1 MHNNNSN
8 NEYYLKFLTI
18 PANDNNET
26 PITSVSTTYNNIN
39 TACPSNQNIIQ
50 STHQFISPLPQDEIQ
65 QTQQQQPIIATS
77 VNYNFNHNLAI
88 RHNSAKKLTAKTN
101 ISFNHNNKSFK
112 EQNKVKHKETI
123 TTNSSKNNTK
133 PIQIHNKKLQKV
145 QETLSS
151 YPPEHKQ
158 TIQYQQTINQNNK
171 KGFKSSVDDYLNRR
185 HLQEIERLKKMQKEK
200 EKKEKEV
207 YCFAPK
213 ISEKSKRI
221 VNNLIKKEERL
232 SLLNQ
237 SSQHSVNQN
246 NETKNTNFSH
256 LLDNDFS
263 YSIYNQEQNQQLQGN
278 SNNNVSFNNNSI
290 FQNELNTSNVYNNP
304 NHNQIQNSNSNKNN
318 SKQIQQTKAKR
329 NVANYK
335 DMSNKK
341 NGVVNQSEFK
351 NNLNQQSC
359 NDNNNTD
366 FINDNNGMHYRQ
378 FDYGEQNEL
387 ISKVSN
393 YLNNGEK
400 ISNINFKL
408 DSNSRDYVIDRIKA
422 LQQMSNGKSFN

>member
-1 MHNNNSN
+1 MHNNNTN

-18 PANDNNET
+18 PANENNET

-39 TACPSNQNIIQ
+39 TAYPSNQNQNI
-50 STHQFISPLPQDEIQ
+50 THQFISPLPQDEVQ
-65 QTQQQQPIIATS
+65 QVQQQPIIATS

-88 RHNSAKKLTAKTN
+88 RHNSAKKLTTKTN
-101 ISFNHNNKSFK
+101 TSFNHNNKSFK

-123 TTNSSKNNTK
+123 TTNSNKNTK
-133 PIQIHNKKLQKV
+133 PIQINNKKQQKV

-151 YPPEHKQ
+151 FPEHKQ
-158 TIQYQQTINQNNK
+158 TIQYQQTINQSNK

-290 FQNELNTSNVYNNP
+290 FQNELNTSNMYNNP
-304 NHNQIQNSNSNKNN
+304 HHNQIQNNNSNKKNT
-318 SKQIQQTKAKR
+318 KQVQQTKTKR
-329 NVANYK
+329 NVNNYK

-351 NNLNQQSC
+351 NNLNQQNS
-359 NDNNNTD
+359 NDNNTD

>member
-1 MHNNNSN
+1 MHNNNTN

-18 PANDNNET
+18 PANENNET

-39 TACPSNQNIIQ
+39 TAYPSNQNQNI
-50 STHQFISPLPQDEIQ
+50 THQFISPLPQDEVQ
-65 QTQQQQPIIATS
+65 QVQQQPIIATS

-88 RHNSAKKLTAKTN
+88 RHNSAKKLTTKTN
-101 ISFNHNNKSFK
+101 TSFNHNNKSFK

-123 TTNSSKNNTK
+123 TTNSNKKTK
-133 PIQIHNKKLQKV
+133 PIQISNKKQQKV

-151 YPPEHKQ
+151 FPEHKQ
-158 TIQYQQTINQNNK
+158 TIQYQQTINQSNK

-304 NHNQIQNSNSNKNN
+304 NHNQIQNNNSNKKNT
-318 SKQIQQTKAKR
+318 KQIQQTKTKR
-329 NVANYK
+329 NVNNYK

-351 NNLNQQSC
+351 NNLNQQNN
-359 NDNNNTD
+359 NDNNTD